1 MRRRLR
7 LWRRDKNMKKKV
19 LVITS
24 FIDCTVDYLIKTYSP
39 QVDFFRFNVDVLKKY
54 EVTIGSE
61 NFWHILDKGKNEYI
75 KKDDIFSI
83 YYRKPMFPDLKEYE
97 EAYHQMIQSDIYAIV
112 AGIVNSFE
120 GKVLSKPYLL
130 RKAENKVDQLIFA
143 KKNNWL
149 IPKSFIG
156 NKTKSQMDFLQK
168 KIYYKTFDNRKSI

>member
-1 MRRRLR
+1 
-7 LWRRDKNMKKKV
+7 
-19 LVITS
+19 
-24 FIDCTVDYLIKTYSP
+24 
-39 QVDFFRFNVDVLKKY
+39 
-54 EVTIGSE
+54 
-61 NFWHILDKGKNEYI
+61 
-75 KKDDIFSI
+75 
-83 YYRKPMFPDLKEYE
+83 MFPDLKEYE